1 MSIVKSIEK
10 SGLMI
15 KGVTKRLENEAKKKK
30 KGGVLSVLLGTL
42 GANVL

>member
-15 KGVTKRLENEAKKKK
+15 KGVTKRLENEAKKKEK
-30 KGGVLSVLLGTL
+30 RGSS
-42 GANVL
+42 